1 MKIRLGYRALALA
14 AAAVMTAPT
23 DVAQAQGQP
32 RRVMA
37 FEVAPDGQAQE
48 MTFRA
53 STAVEARITTGRP
66 YSAEAT
72 TEFTQVLGDGNRIA
86 RKVTHRIYRDSDGRT
101 RREELAADGSV
112 KSISIYD
119 TVGHVTYVLD
129 PATRTARRSAVRVV
143 LPDKFVPMTDEDKR
157 KIEDKLTAAPGAGG
171 RAPETITLVGPVPLP
186 ERVQSDEAPKRMAA
200 ETVARG
206 RGRAVGPQPF
216 VSGSRVGKEEALGQK
231 LIEGVMADG
240 KRVTTTLPA
249 GAIGNQAPITV
260 TSEQWF
266 SPDLEILVMTRHSD
280 PRSGE
285 TSYTLANIVRA
296 EPQATLFDLPSDYTV
311 VGSGYMRYPS
321 QR

>member
-1 MKIRLGYRALALA
+1 MKNRLGYGALVLA
-14 AAAVMTAPT
+14 AVAVMTAPA

-32 RRVMA
+32 RRAMA
-37 FEVAPDGQAQE
+37 FEVAPDGQPQA

-86 RKVTHRIYRDSDGRT
+86 RKVTVRIYRDSDGRT

-129 PATRTARRSAVRVV
+129 PTTRTARKSAVRVV
-143 LPDKFVPMTDEDKR
+143 VPDKFIASDEDKR
-157 KIEDKLTAAPGAGG
+157 KIEEKLTAARAAG
-171 RAPETITLVGPVPLP
+171 PPSTVTLVGPADVVQPVPLP
-186 ERVQSDEAPKRMAA
+186 EARKRMP
-200 ETVARG
+200 ETGARG
-206 RGRAVGPQPF
+206 RGGAVGPLQPAA
-216 VSGSRVGKEEALGQK
+216 SGSPGGKEESLGHK

-240 KRVTTTLPA
+240 KRVTTTLPP
-249 GAIGNQAPITV
+249 GAIGNQAPIIV

-285 TSYTLANIVRA
+285 TSYTLTNIVRA
-296 EPQATLFDLPSDYTV
+296 EPQAGLFDLPSDYTV
-311 VGSGYMRYPS
+311 VGSGYVRYPAE
-321 QR
+321 R

>member
-1 MKIRLGYRALALA
+1 MKTRLGYQALALA
-14 AAAVMTAPT
+14 AVAVMTAPA
-23 DVAQAQGQP
+23 DVAEAQGQP

-37 FEVAPDGQAQE
+37 FEAAPDGQPQVRE
-48 MTFRA
+48 LRA
-53 STAVEARITTGRP
+53 ATAVEARITTGRP

-72 TEFTQVLGDGNRIA
+72 TEFTHVLGDGNKIA
-86 RKVTHRIYRDSDGRT
+86 RKVTTRIYRDTDGRT

-119 TVGHVTYVLD
+119 TVAQVTYVLD
-129 PATRTARRSAVRVV
+129 PATKTARKSAVRVV

-157 KIEDKLTAAPGAGG
+157 KIEEKLTAARAGQ
-171 RAPETITLVGPVPLP
+171 APETITLVGPAPLP
-186 ERVQSDEAPKRMAA
+186 ERVQSDEARKRMAA

-206 RGRAVGPQPF
+206 RGRAVSPQP
-216 VSGSRVGKEEALGQK
+216 VGSGAQGGKEEALGQK

-280 PRSGE
+280 PRSGD
-285 TSYTLANIVRA
+285 TSYTLTNIVRA

-311 VGSGYMRYPS
+311 VGSGYMRSPA

>member
-1 MKIRLGYRALALA
+1 LALA
-14 AAAVMTAPT
+14 AVAVMTAPA
-23 DVAQAQGQP
+23 DVARAQGQP
-32 RRVMA
+32 RPAMA
-37 FEVAPDGQAQE
+37 FEVAPDGQPQV

-86 RKVTHRIYRDSDGRT
+86 RKVTVRIYRDSDGRT

-129 PATRTARRSAVRVV
+129 PETRTARKSAVRVV
-143 LPDKFVPMTDEDKR
+143 LPDKFVVASDEDER
-157 KIEDKLTAAPGAGG
+157 KIKGKLTAAREDGQTTTVTLGA
-171 RAPETITLVGPVPLP
+171 PVDVPAQP
-186 ERVQSDEAPKRMAA
+186 DEARKRMAEA
-200 ETVARG
+200 TARG
-206 RGRAVGPQPF
+206 RGGVVGPLQPF
-216 VSGSRVGKEEALGQK
+216 AGGSQGGKEELLGQK
-231 LIEGVMADG
+231 LIEGVMSDG
-240 KRVTTTLPA
+240 KRVTTTLAA

-285 TSYTLANIVRA
+285 TSYTLTNIIRA
-296 EPQATLFDLPSDYTV
+296 EPQAGLFDLPSDYTI
-311 VGSGYMRYPS
+311 VGSRYMRSPAE
-321 QR
+321 R

>member
-1 MKIRLGYRALALA
+1 MKKRLGYGALALA
-14 AAAVMTAPT
+14 AVAVVTVPM

-32 RRVMA
+32 RAAMA
-37 FEVAPDGQAQE
+37 FEVVPDGQPQV

-86 RKVTHRIYRDSDGRT
+86 RKVSVRIYRDSDGRT

-129 PATRTARRSAVRVV
+129 PATRTARKSAVRVV
-143 LPDKFVPMTDEDKR
+143 LPDKFVVASDEDKR
-157 KIEDKLTAAPGAGG
+157 KIEEKLTAARAAG
-171 RAPETITLVGPVPLP
+171 PPSTVTLVGPAEVVQPVPLP
-186 ERVQSDEAPKRMAA
+186 EARTRMA

-206 RGRAVGPQPF
+206 RGGLG
-216 VSGSRVGKEEALGQK
+216 VSGSQGGKEESLGQK
-231 LIEGVMADG
+231 LIEGVMTDG

-285 TSYTLANIVRA
+285 TSYTLTNIIRA
-296 EPQATLFDLPSDYTV
+296 EPQAGLFDLPSDYTI
-311 VGSGYMRYPS
+311 VGTRYMRSPA